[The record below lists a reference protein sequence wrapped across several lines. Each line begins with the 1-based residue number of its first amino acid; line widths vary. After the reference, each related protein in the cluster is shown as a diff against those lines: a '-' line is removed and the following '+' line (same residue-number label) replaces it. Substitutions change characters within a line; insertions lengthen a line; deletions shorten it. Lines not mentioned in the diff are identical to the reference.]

1 MCVCLYVCGCL
12 KIHDI
17 FKWQRSSRVLKRMQ
31 NCEYNKKPY
40 LYYSLYRTH
49 VKIMMPQSL
58 LIFFSRL
65 LLSIA
70 IKVLAQS
77 VSARI
82 NK

>member
-1 MCVCLYVCGCL
+1 M
-12 KIHDI
+12 
-17 FKWQRSSRVLKRMQ
+17 WQRFLSTEKDAEL
-31 NCEYNKKPY
+31 EYDKKPY
-40 LYYSLYRTH
+40 LYYSLYRTQ

-77 VSARI
+77 VTARI